1 MSAGSSAAAAA
12 PVKDALPRIGAPA
25 PTRKASPRY
34 VWLAVAFVMVFA
46 VLGGYLFEKAGSKV
60 AVVVVTAPVSAG
72 HTISRTDVST
82 ESVAGVTG
90 GWPAAGINDVVGKTA
105 SVGLVPGQVM
115 LPAMFGS
122 SNALP
127 PGKAQVGMLI
137 KGGGL
142 PADGLVPG
150 DTVEIVQL
158 PPASPVAGQ
167 PTTPQVLV
175 AAAQVF
181 SARADSAGSDSTL
194 VTAVVPSANA
204 PAVAAAA
211 GAGLVALVKVPAS

>member
-1 MSAGSSAAAAA
+1 LSSAAVGPSNGA
-12 PVKDALPRIGAPA
+12 PLPRIGAPN
-25 PTRKASPRY
+25 PTRKAAPRY
-34 VWLAVAFVMVFA
+34 VWLAVSFVVVFS

-60 AVVVVTAPVSAG
+60 AVVVVTSQVAAG
-72 HTISRTDVST
+72 HTIDRSDVST

-90 GWPAAGINDVVGKTA
+90 GWPAADINAVVGRTA
-105 SVGLVPGQVM
+105 LMGLVPGQVM
-115 LPAMFGS
+115 LPAMFGT
-122 SNALP
+122 SNALQ

-150 DTVEIVQL
+150 DTVEVVQL

-175 AAAQVF
+175 PAAQVF
-181 SARADSAGSDSTL
+181 SAHADSAGSDSTL
-194 VTAVVPSANA
+194 VTVVVPAASA
-204 PAVAAAA
+204 PTVAAAA
-211 GAGLVALVKVPAS
+211 AAGLVALVKVPS